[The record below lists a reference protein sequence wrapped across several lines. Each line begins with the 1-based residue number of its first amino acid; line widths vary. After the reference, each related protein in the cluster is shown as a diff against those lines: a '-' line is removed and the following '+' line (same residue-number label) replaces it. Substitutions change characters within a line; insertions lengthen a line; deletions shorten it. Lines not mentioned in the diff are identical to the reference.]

1 MQITLNDVSQTVHRI
16 KELKAKIEAVEA
28 ELSELNKLQSILVE
42 ETIPGMF
49 QELSL
54 SAISIETGEEVTVT
68 QDVYVQL
75 NPERKREAFAWLTNN
90 GFGGLIKTEVVTSF
104 SRNERDKAL
113 AFSSALAEKGYATGF
128 EETVHP
134 QTMAAFMREQ
144 IREQGKVP
152 LDLFGARPVW
162 KTKIKTSK
170 KKK

>member
-1 MQITLNDVSQTVHRI
+1 MQITLNDVSQTIHRI
-16 KELKAKIEAVEA
+16 KELKLKIERIEDD
-28 ELSELNKLQSILVE
+28 LSELKKLQAVLVE

-54 SAISIETGEEVTVT
+54 SSISIDAGEEVTVT

-75 NPERKREAFAWLTNN
+75 NPESKREAFAWLANN

-113 AFSSALAEKGYATGF
+113 AFSSLLAKKGYTTGF
-128 EETVHP
+128 EESVHP

-144 IREQGKVP
+144 IRDQGKVP

-162 KTKIKTSK
+162 KTKIKTAK